1 MEDYIQKQE
10 KQGKKIL
17 QLLIGTNM
25 FLFLSALVLSIRDG
39 IYSNLFAL
47 IIMIILCVFI
57 YKGGHVAKWIYIV
70 LNTLNIGALVSAL
83 LFGQVI
89 SKASTP
95 LNVVTFCLLGVS
107 VITSILLLVSSS
119 VKDFM
124 HKQRD

>member
-10 KQGKKIL
+10 KQGKRIL

-25 FLFLSALVLSIRDG
+25 LLFLSVLVLSIRDG

-70 LNTLNIGALVSAL
+70 LNTLNIGALVSAF

-89 SKASTP
+89 SKASTL
-95 LNVVTFCLLGVS
+95 LNVVTFLLLGVS